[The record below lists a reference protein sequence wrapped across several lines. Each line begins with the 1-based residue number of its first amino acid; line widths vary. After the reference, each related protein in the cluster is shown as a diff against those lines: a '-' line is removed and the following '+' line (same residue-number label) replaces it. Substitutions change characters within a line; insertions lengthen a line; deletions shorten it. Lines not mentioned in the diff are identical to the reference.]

1 MCQHF
6 CFEGIQKWL
15 IAATFLFSG
24 LKAYDSISG
33 FCGRD
38 RCQVLMCETSEGCQ
52 DFLPAMEG
60 SRCSSGAFCYRGEC
74 TGSKNKQI

>member
-1 MCQHF
+1 MWRIGKKC
-6 CFEGIQKWL
+6 I
-15 IAATFLFSG
+15 FLFSG
-24 LKAYDSISG
+24 LEANNSVSS

-60 SRCSSGAFCYRGEC
+60 SRCSSGSFCYRGEC